1 MTQSDS
7 PSDAEPNKKN
17 LKLLLRLK
25 PVADVDT
32 SVGRI
37 YLYPLRT
44 CDFGDFEKL
53 EPENTVNQVRAF
65 LSSIGSLTLESD
77 EAPERTPLNPE
88 VVKDIS
94 DEEIERLAEAYVQT
108 PVFNRVSKGLQ
119 EQQIPLPR
127 EAGESAS
134 AYLLRLVKAEVDHHH
149 QRAKHLQE
157 KMFGSTR
164 SLFDQVRKSSS
175 ALGSTLSA
183 FEQLNKG
190 TRTTPLEILP
200 VHTDHLQAMNE
211 QFARQ
216 ARERK
221 EELEMVRLTGKMTAE
236 SAKTLKD
243 LADAATTLME
253 QMDERDQKSDK
264 STRKQITIAVWSVGI
279 SAFLALLALIVSGF
293 AYLQDKKNNEFGDKW
308 QAELIAVVRDGNKKL
323 VAAEE
328 ETQRLRNKLAELEA
342 KVSNFESARAL
353 ALVAKRADS
362 ATRRETKPGRTL
374 PPP

>member
-1 MTQSDS
+1 MT
-7 PSDAEPNKKN
+7 EPNPPPSEEPKKKS
-17 LKLLLRLK
+17 LKMLLRSK
-25 PVADVDT
+25 PAAEVET

-37 YLYPLRT
+37 YLYPLRVRDMT
-44 CDFGDFEKL
+44 DFGKL
-53 EPENTVNQVRAF
+53 DPADALTQVRAL

-77 EAPERTPLNPE
+77 DAPERIPLNPE
-88 VVKDIS
+88 VAKDIS
-94 DEEIERLAEAYVQT
+94 DEEIEQLAEAYVQT
-108 PVFNRVSKGLQ
+108 PVFNRVSEGLQ
-119 EQQIPLPR
+119 EQQIQLPR

-134 AYLLRLVKAEVDHHH
+134 AYLLRLVKAEVDHNH
-149 QRAKHLQE
+149 QSAKQLQE

-279 SAFLALLALIVSGF
+279 SAFLALLALIVSSF

-308 QAELIAVVRDGNKKL
+308 QAELIAVIREGNKKL

-328 ETQRLRNKLAELEA
+328 DAQRLRNMLAELEA
-342 KVSNFESARAL
+342 KVSNFDSARDLAL
-353 ALVAKRADS
+353 AVKKADS
-362 ATRRETKPGRTL
+362 AARRETKPGRTL